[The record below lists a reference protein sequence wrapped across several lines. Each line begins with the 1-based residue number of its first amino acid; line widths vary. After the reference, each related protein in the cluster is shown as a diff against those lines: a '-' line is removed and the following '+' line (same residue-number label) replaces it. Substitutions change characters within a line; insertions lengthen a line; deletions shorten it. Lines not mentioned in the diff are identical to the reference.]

1 VTFDADH
8 TNYGE
13 GTIARIDFETAFKLT
28 MKATLNA
35 QIRCRAHWQCAL

>member
-13 GTIARIDFETAFKLT
+13 GTSARIDFETAFKLT